1 MTLQQLKYVIAIAEK
16 GSINEAAKVLYISQ
30 PSLTNAMHDLENDL
44 GIQLFIRNNKGIRV
58 TNKGEEFLRYAR
70 QVIEQVVLL
79 EDKYLNKE
87 PEKQYFHISA
97 QHYNFA
103 VRAFIDLV
111 QEYGPD
117 EYDLALSEKKT
128 YDIIEDVKN
137 GRSELGI
144 LYLADFNK
152 KVIMRTLKE
161 YNLTFTEM
169 YTTKPYIFISA
180 RHPLADRDLIRME
193 DLEPYPYIYFEQGES
208 NSFYFAEEVLST
220 YEYKQ
225 LIRANDR
232 ATMLNLMKGLNGYT
246 LCSGIICEELN
257 GGDYC
262 AVPLQSDEVMTIG
275 YLCRKGVA
283 ISPLGQK
290 YLDEIRKYKNEDA
303 SYR

>member
-220 YEYKQ
+220 YDYKR
-225 LIRANDR
+225 LKRSSVHFSIR
-232 ATMLNLMKGLNGYT
+232 
-246 LCSGIICEELN
+246 
-257 GGDYC
+257 
-262 AVPLQSDEVMTIG
+262 
-275 YLCRKGVA
+275 
-283 ISPLGQK
+283 SPFV
-290 YLDEIRKYKNEDA
+290 
-303 SYR
+303 

>member
-44 GIQLFIRNNKGIRV
+44 GIQLFIRNNKGV
-58 TNKGEEFLRYAR
+58 EFLRFAR

-137 GRSELGI
+137 G
-144 LYLADFNK
+144 
-152 KVIMRTLKE
+152 
-161 YNLTFTEM
+161 
-169 YTTKPYIFISA
+169 
-180 RHPLADRDLIRME
+180 
-193 DLEPYPYIYFEQGES
+193 
-208 NSFYFAEEVLST
+208 LS
-220 YEYKQ
+220 
-225 LIRANDR
+225 
-232 ATMLNLMKGLNGYT
+232 
-246 LCSGIICEELN
+246 
-257 GGDYC
+257 
-262 AVPLQSDEVMTIG
+262 
-275 YLCRKGVA
+275 
-283 ISPLGQK
+283 
-290 YLDEIRKYKNEDA
+290 
-303 SYR
+303 